1 MEHVN
6 RSEAGSTLVRRPLYT
21 MFLEK
26 ATDAVYAED
35 LARTRCPETRRI
47 ILTEYLQAPDAYANK
62 SQFLATE
69 IASMLAALPANT
81 RHKKPKNP
89 VKTVIA
95 DIKARFPNIPQAKIC
110 SKLDE
115 LHIPVLK
122 KWWSISDNRMWWF
135 AFKDKRLK
143 NRMKVYFSKIAPQL
157 AVKTVTTITGNS
169 R

>member
-1 MEHVN
+1 MELGD
-6 RSEAGSTLVRRPLYT
+6 RSEVVYKLGNKPLYT

-26 ATDAVYAED
+26 AADMVYAKD
-35 LARTRCPETRRI
+35 LARSRRLETRRS
-47 ILTEYLQAPDAYANK
+47 ILTEYLQAPNAYANK
-62 SQFLATE
+62 SQFLAVE
-69 IASMLAALPANT
+69 IASMLAALPAKT
-81 RHKKPKNP
+81 RHKTPPNP

-95 DIKARFPNIPQAKIC
+95 DIKARFPNIPHAKIC

-115 LHIPVLK
+115 LHIPILN
-122 KWWSISDNRMWWF
+122 WWRISDNRTWWF

-143 NRMKVYFSKIAPQL
+143 SRMKSYFSKIAPVL